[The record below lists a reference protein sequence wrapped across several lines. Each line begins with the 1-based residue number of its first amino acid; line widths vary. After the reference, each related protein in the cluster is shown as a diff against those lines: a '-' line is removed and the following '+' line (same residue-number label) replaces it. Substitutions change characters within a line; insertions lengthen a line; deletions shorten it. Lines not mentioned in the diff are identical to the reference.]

1 MTALVTCVIPTY
13 LAQDGTNKL
22 ETVVQSITANNEVG
36 CEIILVDDASQRAP
50 KIRGL
55 QDVRIIRHDLNRGP
69 ARARN
74 TGIQAA
80 QGDLIAF
87 LDADDLWLPGKL
99 SRQIDLYRSLSQTH
113 NPDLLAIGCGFYDP
127 DRRTGRL
134 RARIPIPADSTR
146 LFASGIWFAPGSTI
160 LISRKAFDIVGLQ
173 DESLKR
179 LEDLD
184 WFIRFGLAG
193 GKFFSTPSP
202 DVIVRPSGN
211 ASTTAVRSAA
221 KSLIQKFAR
230 DGTHSLGL
238 GERNRLAAYLAL
250 EKMVAAYSSGQYGS
264 CFIELCETF
273 LRKPRLRAALE
284 RFWLESQEIPPEVAR
299 LFNNMG

>member
-1 MTALVTCVIPTY
+1 MTALVTCVVPTY
-13 LAQDGTNKL
+13 LAHEDTNKL
-22 ETVVQSITANNEVG
+22 DTVVQSLSTNNDIE
-36 CEIILVDDASQRAP
+36 CETIIVDDASPQPP
-50 KIRGL
+50 KIREL

-69 ARARN
+69 AGARN

-80 QGDLIAF
+80 QGELIAF

-99 SRQIDLYRSLSQTH
+99 ARQIGLYHTLSRTYD
-113 NPDLLAIGCGFYDP
+113 PDLLAIGCGFYDP
-127 DRRTGRL
+127 DRRTGQL
-134 RARIPIPADSTR
+134 RARTPIFAEKTR

-193 GKFFSTPSP
+193 GRFISTPSP
-202 DVIVRPSGN
+202 DVIVRPSGK
-211 ASTTAVRSAA
+211 ASATAVRSAA
-221 KSLIQKFAR
+221 KTLIRKFAR
-230 DGTHSLGL
+230 NGTHPLRL

-250 EKMVAAYSSGQYGS
+250 EKMVAAYGAGQYRS
-264 CFIELCETF
+264 CLIELCETF

-284 RFWLESQEIPPEVAR
+284 HFWQESQEIPPNVSQ
-299 LFNNMG
+299 LFKTMS